1 MTPAAEHRLR
11 DDLTVVLCEAT
22 SGVAANALL
31 RAEVRDGRPVYDP
44 VPAVPVRRPPRP
56 PVLRHRRRAT
66 GIERV
71 PPLTRQGV
79 A

>member
-1 MTPAAEHRLR
+1 MTAEAEHRLR
-11 DDLTVVLCEAT
+11 DDLTVVLLEAT
-22 SGVAANALL
+22 SSVAANALL

-44 VPAVPVRRPPRP
+44 VPAVPVRRPPPP
-56 PVLRHRRRAT
+56 PVLRHRYRRG

-71 PPLTRQGV
+71 PPLTAQGV